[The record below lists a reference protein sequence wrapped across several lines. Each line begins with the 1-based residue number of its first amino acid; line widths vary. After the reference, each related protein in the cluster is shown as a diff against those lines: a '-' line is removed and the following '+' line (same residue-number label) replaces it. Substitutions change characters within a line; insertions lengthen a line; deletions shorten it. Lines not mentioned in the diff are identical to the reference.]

1 MPDAN
6 KKQMMTPAECFKKLM
21 KDHLSPF
28 FTRLGKVLA
37 WSNEFVNKELL
48 KSKPVQ
54 KYLFLN

>member
-1 MPDAN
+1 
-6 KKQMMTPAECFKKLM
+6 MMTPAECFKKLM